1 MPRLHKNMTVEEFES
16 GYFYANDLKAF
27 ARKLGIAPARLRKFE
42 IEEQIKAYL
51 ATGILPEKNSKSRGT
66 STEPED
72 TLSAYSSVRNY
83 NGNRKTKAFLLE
95 LVQRKDPGSK
105 DKSGQWYWLNDW
117 RRQQAEAGHSFTYGD
132 LAEQLLK
139 LRKTKGRL
147 PQIPSARMNN
157 FISDFLA
164 DPDNDGKSKADA
176 QTAWQF
182 VKITLGPKT
191 YSAYKVRISGSDS
204 A

>member
-1 MPRLHKNMTVEEFES
+1 MSLLHKNMTVEEFEA
-16 GYFYANDLKAF
+16 GYFYARELKIF
-27 ARKLGIAPARLRKFE
+27 AREIGLSPGRLRKFE
-42 IEEQIKAYL
+42 IEERIKTYL
-51 ATGILPEKNSKSRGT
+51 STGALPEEELKNRATPREAGDILAIDSPVK
-66 STEPED
+66 
-72 TLSAYSSVRNY
+72 NY

-95 LVQRKDPGSK
+95 LVQRRDPRTK

-117 RRQQAEAGHSFTYGD
+117 RRKQMEAGNLFTYGD
-132 LAEQLLK
+132 LADQLLK

-164 DPDNDGKSKADA
+164 DPDNTGKKRSDA
-176 QTAWQF
+176 QAAWEQAK
-182 VKITLGPKT
+182 VSPGTKS
-191 YSAYKVRISGSDS
+191 YSAYKIRISGSDS